1 MAKKLNPI
9 IDDSDIQN
17 FKSVEKTVTSI
28 SSALSDI
35 VGNAKEFSR
44 AFTNADAAY
53 KSLAD
58 KIYLSI
64 KGFDKLSQDSAKF
77 VEKIK
82 QGTASYSEFTRLQT
96 KLKDSTAGINK
107 TYKNSFELLKKTSD
121 SQADITKQA
130 GKLEVINDAN
140 VKLLTVQADIAQKI
154 KQLNITSDPI
164 QRRTLANDIL
174 KSKQKEK
181 ELKSTLS
188 IVESL
193 QDTIEENKKLDKLYT
208 KIGTSFDKM
217 VARSKDIKKILETVS
232 KIPILKNFVDLEKL
246 RVTLEKAKG
255 ETNLLK
261 LAFKESFSQFGAA
274 LKSPLVQFGIFY
286 KILTTTLKIYK
297 DIFKTVLE
305 QDKAI
310 TEMGKSIGIAK
321 DQSVKLYENFAA
333 YALTTDKAY
342 ITSIDLVKANT
353 ELNELLGSG
362 VAFTGDIL
370 DNYVTFTKAI
380 GLSKESFVGLNL
392 LALQNGQTFENTE
405 KSIIRTV
412 NKQILQ
418 GKVTANYRKVIEQVG
433 KLSANISMSF
443 GSIPSKIADGILA
456 AKQFGATLEQTSKI
470 GESLLDFQ
478 SSIESELQAE
488 LITGK
493 QINLERARAAYLY
506 NDQATFL
513 REINKEIGT
522 FKDFQDMNQIQR
534 QLYAKSFGMQKD
546 EMAEMLKMAELEKQY
561 SGLSAKTAQEQLKTI
576 SKQGIKVEESVLN
589 SIKERALQE
598 QILDLTTK
606 IKQTFI
612 DIAQGPI
619 GMMLKGL
626 VDVLQKIDLVSKGI
640 GKMLGGSDIGK
651 TIGAIVASIP
661 IVVPAFL
668 MAAKA
673 FSFFTR
679 GTFSNPM
686 YTSNVGPGGGGGGGG
701 VADTVINP
709 ETGRSIKTS
718 GKTYRDLVRR
728 GKIKPQTARNLSKL
742 GKIGKKIPYLA
753 ALMMGLDFAG
763 EMGTGKSAGESALGT
778 VDQNKFGLAGAGI
791 GAGIGAFFGG
801 VGAIPGAGIGYG
813 IGSVADMFAPRAF
826 TNEMPVEDFVI
837 KPLKKDTIVA
847 AGGTNLGRTD
857 EMVSLLQQLVGT
869 VKAGNKIDINSKT
882 LVTYQNMGGISS
894 TAFA

>member
-28 SSALSDI
+28 SSTLSDI

-44 AFTNADAAY
+44 AFAKSEASL
-53 KSLAD
+53 KSLSD

-82 QGTASYSEFTRLQT
+82 QGTASYTEFTKLQAQ
-96 KLKDSTAGINK
+96 LKDKTAGINK
-107 TYKNSFELLKKTSD
+107 TYQNSFELLKKTSN
-121 SQADITKQA
+121 SQADISKQA
-130 GKLEVINDAN
+130 GKLQAINDAN
-140 VKLLTVQADIAQKI
+140 VELLTTQADIAQKI
-154 KQLNITSDPI
+154 RQLNNTSAAT
-164 QRRTLANDIL
+164 QRRALADDIL

-181 ELKSTLS
+181 ELTSTLN
-188 IVESL
+188 IVQAL
-193 QDTIEENKKLDKLYT
+193 QETIDNNKKLDKLYT

-217 VARSKDIKKILETVS
+217 VARSRDIQKILETVS
-232 KIPILKNFVDLEKL
+232 KIPILKNFVNLEKL
-246 RVTLEKAKG
+246 KTVLEKAKG

-274 LKSPLVQFGIFY
+274 LKTPLVQFGIFY

-297 DIFKTVLE
+297 DLFKTVLE

-333 YALTTDKAY
+333 YALTTNKAY
-342 ITSIDLVKANT
+342 ITSIDLVKANN

-362 VAFTGDIL
+362 VAFTGEIL

-392 LALQNGQTFENTE
+392 LAQQNGQTFEATE

-412 NKQILQ
+412 NRQILQ

-433 KLSANISMSF
+433 KISANISMSF
-443 GSIPSKIADGILA
+443 GSIPSKIAEGILA
-456 AKQFGATLEQTSKI
+456 AKQFGATLEQSARI

-513 REINKEIGT
+513 REINREIGT

-534 QLYAKSFGMQKD
+534 QIYAKSFGMQKD

-576 SKQGIKVEESVLN
+576 KKENLTVEQSVLN

-626 VDVLQKIDLVSKGI
+626 VGILQKIDLVSKGI

-679 GTFSNPM
+679 GTFANPM
-686 YTSNVGPGGGGGGGG
+686 VTTNIGTGGGGM
-701 VADTVINP
+701 ADTVINP
-709 ETGRSIKTS
+709 MTGRSIKTS
-718 GKTYRDLVRR
+718 GKTYKDLVRR
-728 GKIKPQTARNLSKL
+728 GIIKPQTARKLSTVGKL
-742 GKIGKKIPYLA
+742 GKKVPYLG

-763 EMGTGKSAGESALGT
+763 EMGTGKSAGEAALGT

-801 VGAIPGAGIGYG
+801 VGALPGAGIGYG
-813 IGSVADMFAPRAF
+813 VGSLVDMFAPRAF

-894 TAFA
+894 TAIA

>member
-130 GKLEVINDAN
+130 GKLEAINDAN

-433 KLSANISMSF
+433 KISANISMSF

-576 SKQGIKVEESVLN
+576 NKQGIKVEESVLN

-626 VDVLQKIDLVSKGI
+626 VSVLQKINEVSASI
-640 GKMLGGSDIGK
+640 GKLLGGSDIGK
-651 TIGAIVASIP
+651 TIAAIVASIP

-686 YTSNVGPGGGGGGGG
+686 VTTDIGAGGGGM
-701 VADTVINP
+701 ADTIINP
-709 ETGRSIKTS
+709 ETGRRIKTS
-718 GKTYRDLVRR
+718 GRTYKDLARR
-728 GKIKPQTARNLSKL
+728 GKIKPQTARNLSRL
-742 GKIGKKIPYLA
+742 GKIGKKIPYLG

-778 VDQNKFGLAGAGI
+778 LDQNKFALGGAGI
-791 GAGIGAFFGG
+791 GASLGLLGG
-801 VGAIPGAGIGYG
+801 PFAPLSVPAGAGIGYG
-813 IGSVADMFAPRAF
+813 IGSVVDMFAPRAF
-826 TNEMPVEDFVI
+826 TNEMPAEDFVI